1 MRLHRWG
8 NFTGNYKYDIVLA
21 SSFVKEA
28 YNRVPRESLWN
39 FCRKYQLYIEKCDAA
54 MNRVG
59 CYRKIM
65 NVNNNMF
72 ASRMNAK
79 SLAVFALAVNE
90 LVGKWEHSRDTL
102 VSSPFNAAV
111 MIGFDRVEGGK
122 HNKEHLILLLIL
134 MQNIILSCYN
144 EIQMT

>member
-1 MRLHRWG
+1 M
-8 NFTGNYKYDIVLA
+8 
-21 SSFVKEA
+21 
-28 YNRVPRESLWN
+28 
-39 FCRKYQLYIEKCDAA
+39 CDAA
-54 MNRVG
+54 MNRVE

-65 NVNNNMF
+65 NANNNMF
-72 ASRMNAK
+72 TSRMNAK

-111 MIGFDRVEGGK
+111 MTGFDRLEGGK